1 MTAVGK
7 PSKPAKP
14 SILILHASGVNRDAE
29 AARACELAG
38 GVPEIVHINQLR
50 RGERAFAD
58 YQMLL
63 LPGGFSYGDA
73 LGAGVRLALDLQV
86 YLHDQLHEFIDRG
99 KLVLGICNGFQT
111 LVKAGVLPGARRA
124 ESRDWRLEI
133 GRSRASEGGRS
144 EAVESIS
151 NLQSPISQSPDLSI
165 DEISLRR
172 VTLTENA
179 SGHFECRW
187 VHLAANRQAT
197 APFLRD
203 VDELIFCPIAHGEGN
218 VQMKDEAMLAE
229 IEQGNLV
236 AFRYVDAE
244 GAPANGAYPLNPN
257 GSVADIAGLCNRR
270 GNVVGLMPH
279 PEDHILPLQNALG
292 GRGGLGLAIFQAM
305 VGAL

>member
-1 MTAVGK
+1 M
-7 PSKPAKP
+7 SMKP
-14 SILILHASGVNRDAE
+14 SILILHAPGANRDAE

-38 GVPEIVHINQLR
+38 GAPEIVHINQLR
-50 RGERAFAD
+50 RGARTFSD

-86 YLHDQLHEFIDRG
+86 YFHDELHAFIDSG

-111 LVKAGVLPGARRA
+111 LVKAGMLPGATSTQRRRDA
-124 ESRDWRLEI
+124 ETQRNEI
-133 GRSRASEGGRS
+133 F
-144 EAVESIS
+144 
-151 NLQSPISQSPDLSI
+151 
-165 DEISLRR
+165 LRR

-179 SGHFECRW
+179 CGHFECRW

-197 APFLRD
+197 APFLREL
-203 VDELIFCPIAHGEGN
+203 DELIFCPVAHGEGN
-218 VQMKDEAMLAE
+218 VRVKDDAMLAE

-236 AFRYVDAE
+236 AFRYVDAD
-244 GAPANGAYPLNPN
+244 GRPAGGVYPRNPN

-279 PEDHILPLQNALG
+279 PEDHLLPVQNPLG
-292 GRGGLGLAIFQAM
+292 GTGQLGLAIFKAM
-305 VGAL
+305 VRGL